1 MIGDFHIVMVIL
13 YDSNEVSN
21 IWSYQESMF
30 IVERLGHQKYLMT
43 LVGIGNDIL
52 KKAMRS

>member
-52 KKAMRS
+52 KKAVRP